1 MYDSVWSQGLPPL
14 SSALVQQAQAHL
26 VEIPFPETMP
36 RAVQEPDEA
45 RPVAKSGR
53 GAPQQITWPHLWLG
67 LLWSVLLGME
77 NYQDLRRTVARE
89 QLGSFGPVKLTS
101 SALVKRLVQ
110 GGVPP
115 LQQLF
120 VLLSHWVAQRLTP
133 TVVATTLASFATHI
147 VALDETTLDALSRH
161 LSWQRVLPKGHAAL
175 LPGKLAGLFD
185 IRQQCWLTL
194 QFRPEAQQNCKVDVI
209 SLLEGLPWRSL
220 ILFDLGY
227 FSFAWFDY
235 LTSMGYWWISRLREK
250 TSYQLI
256 HVYYRHHEI
265 LDALVWL
272 GSKHGPHAGRA
283 VRLVRFGDGKEL
295 RCYLSNV
302 LDPRQLSM
310 EDIARL
316 YARRWDIELAFLT
329 LKDYLNLHH
338 WWSSKLV
345 LVLQQIWAVL
355 IIAHLLQSLR
365 LEIAAQAGVDPFDV
379 SLPLLVKY
387 VPRWI
392 LRKQSLID
400 EVLTHGRDLG
410 FIRPSSRLQVQV
422 PCIPDEALIPA
433 PADLILLRHARYVEY
448 APRPPRP
455 SYNKK
460 KRAKQKSSPSP

>member
-1 MYDSVWSQGLPPL
+1 MST
-14 SSALVQQAQAHL
+14 
-26 VEIPFPETMP
+26 I
-36 RAVQEPDEA
+36 
-45 RPVAKSGR
+45 
-53 GAPQQITWPHLWLG
+53 
-67 LLWSVLLGME
+67 
-77 NYQDLRRTVARE
+77 
-89 QLGSFGPVKLTS
+89 
-101 SALVKRLVQ
+101 
-110 GGVPP
+110 
-115 LQQLF
+115 
-120 VLLSHWVAQRLTP
+120 
-133 TVVATTLASFATHI
+133 ATT
-147 VALDETTLDALSRH
+147 R
-161 LSWQRVLPKGHAAL
+161 
-175 LPGKLAGLFD
+175 
-185 IRQQCWLTL
+185 
-194 QFRPEAQQNCKVDVI
+194 
-209 SLLEGLPWRSL
+209 
-220 ILFDLGY
+220 
-227 FSFAWFDY
+227 
-235 LTSMGYWWISRLREK
+235 
-250 TSYQLI
+250 
-256 HVYYRHHEI
+256 I

-316 YARRWDIELAFLT
+316 SARRWDIELAFLT

-410 FIRPSSRLQVQV
+410 FIRPSSRLQGAG
-422 PCIPDEALIPA
+422 PLHS
-433 PADLILLRHARYVEY
+433 R
-448 APRPPRP
+448 
-455 SYNKK
+455 
-460 KRAKQKSSPSP
+460 

>member
-1 MYDSVWSQGLPPL
+1 M
-14 SSALVQQAQAHL
+14 
-26 VEIPFPETMP
+26 
-36 RAVQEPDEA
+36 EPG
-45 RPVAKSGR
+45 VAT
-53 GAPQQITWPHLWLG
+53 P
-67 LLWSVLLGME
+67 VLLGME

-133 TVVATTLASFATHI
+133 TVV
-147 VALDETTLDALSRH
+147 
-161 LSWQRVLPKGHAAL
+161 
-175 LPGKLAGLFD
+175 
-185 IRQQCWLTL
+185 
-194 QFRPEAQQNCKVDVI
+194 
-209 SLLEGLPWRSL
+209 
-220 ILFDLGY
+220 
-227 FSFAWFDY
+227 
-235 LTSMGYWWISRLREK
+235 
-250 TSYQLI
+250 
-256 HVYYRHHEI
+256 
-265 LDALVWL
+265 
-272 GSKHGPHAGRA
+272 
-283 VRLVRFGDGKEL
+283 
-295 RCYLSNV
+295 
-302 LDPRQLSM
+302 
-310 EDIARL
+310 ARL

-410 FIRPSSRLQVQV
+410 FIRPSSRLQGAG
-422 PCIPDEALIPA
+422 PLHS
-433 PADLILLRHARYVEY
+433 R
-448 APRPPRP
+448 
-455 SYNKK
+455 
-460 KRAKQKSSPSP
+460 